1 MTKYLSIILIVTLFF
16 SCKKKNESVL
26 VFNSE
31 PAEKFI
37 ELIDYIEKNSNQ
49 KLISEKFPDQRVLS
63 NYEKNKTD
71 KLLNIKINNLLDLPT
86 YQKLSEI
93 TKVNSESFEI
103 KGKNAYKFAFLN
115 LPFNRVQMSGDINSQ
130 WIDYWQKKNNLKSI
144 NFIEELKINSENIK
158 NKLSK
163 LCNNYY
169 PTNLIKKDTIET
181 VFCLDGNRGNFTS
194 DNIIYMDLITFTDFN
209 IDRFTK
215 VLAHEL
221 HHVNYS
227 NWLLDYIKLN
237 SDKQKAI
244 FKLQRGIIL
253 EGIAVQI
260 TYEDY
265 NYQVKGLYNNKELIN
280 ELNKSFMEDLFRISE
295 SETPFETFEELN
307 SKMWINSN
315 LLLEKYC
322 KDDLENETSSHRPT
336 YLYYI
341 SYLLYD
347 TIEKNGRNEE
357 IKFVIEHPETLLEVY
372 NNLWSENDLI
382 PKYPIDIIEIWKN
395 NFKG

>member
-265 NYQVKGLYNNKELIN
+265 NYQVKGLYDNTELIN
-280 ELNKSFMEDLFRISE
+280 EINPLWKTYSE
-295 SETPFETFEELN
+295 
-307 SKMWINSN
+307 
-315 LLLEKYC
+315 
-322 KDDLENETSSHRPT
+322 
-336 YLYYI
+336 
-341 SYLLYD
+341 
-347 TIEKNGRNEE
+347 
-357 IKFVIEHPETLLEVY
+357 
-372 NNLWSENDLI
+372 
-382 PKYPIDIIEIWKN
+382 
-395 NFKG
+395 